1 MGGYQVDTGALVAR
15 AGTVD
20 EVAARVADEAASVRG
35 VSVADVPPK
44 TAAALESAL
53 AVWPAALHRLAG
65 ALRATGSS
73 LRASARTYQQTD
85 DAVGAAS
92 RRGPHDRP

>member
-20 EVAARVADEAASVRG
+20 DVAARVAHEAASVRG
-35 VSVADVPPK
+35 VDAGDAPPK

-53 AVWPAALHRLAG
+53 AAWPAALHRLAG

-73 LRASARTYQQTD
+73 LRASARTYQETD
-85 DAVGAAS
+85 DAVSHAARS
-92 RRGPHDRP
+92 EP